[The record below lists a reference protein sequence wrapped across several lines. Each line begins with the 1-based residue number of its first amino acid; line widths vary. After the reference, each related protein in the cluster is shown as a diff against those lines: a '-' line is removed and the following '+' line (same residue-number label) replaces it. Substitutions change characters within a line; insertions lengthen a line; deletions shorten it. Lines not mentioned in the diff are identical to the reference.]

1 VLVLAMAGFGYFK
14 GLYDANIWASLYD
27 VVKPAHRATALGV
40 MNSIGWLGGGFAPL
54 AVAAASERYGMSAA
68 ISANS
73 AVYLLFGCLMVFGV
87 RRFMRA

>member
-1 VLVLAMAGFGYFK
+1 
-14 GLYDANIWASLYD
+14 
-27 VVKPAHRATALGV
+27 

-73 AVYLLFGCLMVFGV
+73 AVYLLFGCLMVFGI